1 MDYLEL
7 KAKIRETS
15 RELKRLK
22 KLLKTTFPT
31 PEQAQ
36 PGDKLEDGCVVIE
49 RRPKSILYNERL
61 LVAAP
66 KKTEFWCEWTPEFQ
80 PVFDRLKEH
89 GVNPSDW
96 FIPSVEQLE
105 LAYKNAKQQ
114 FSSVSYWASTEASST
129 DACRVSFFSG
139 SQYTSSKTYMYCV
152 RAFRFIE
159 L

>member
-7 KAKIRETS
+7 KAKISETS

-49 RRPKSILYNERL
+49 RQPKSILYNERL
-61 LVAAP
+61 LIAAP
-66 KKTEFWCEWTPEFQ
+66 KETEVRCEWTPEFQ
-80 PVFDRLKEH
+80 PVFDKLKVH
-89 GVNPSDW
+89 GHNPSDW
-96 FIPSVEQLE
+96 FIPSVEQLQ
-105 LAYKNAKQQ
+105 LTSKNAKQQ
-114 FSSVSYWASTEASST
+114 FSSTFYWSSSETSSTNACAVYFTGTRYTRSKASTS
-129 DACRVSFFSG
+129 
-139 SQYTSSKTYMYCV
+139 CV
-152 RAFRFIE
+152 RAFRLVE